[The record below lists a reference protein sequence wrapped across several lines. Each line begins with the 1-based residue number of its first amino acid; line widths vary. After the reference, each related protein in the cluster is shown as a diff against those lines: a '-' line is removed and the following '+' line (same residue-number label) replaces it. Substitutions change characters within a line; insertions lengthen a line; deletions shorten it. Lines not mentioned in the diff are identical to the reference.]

1 MNRNEGRS
9 LEGKKRHPREENA
22 SAARRVEGD
31 EEEDGMEAEPEP
43 VHGDD
48 FDDFDR

>member
-1 MNRNEGRS
+1 MDPLNVCAVGVKDWQDNFDS
-9 LEGKKRHPREENA
+9 Y
-22 SAARRVEGD
+22 